1 MKTLNDIA
9 CIFNSNFLI
18 QFNSI
23 QNQLKKNEIQIDAED
38 IKNLLMIMV
47 FFYIKID

>member
-9 CIFNSNFLI
+9 CK
-18 QFNSI
+18 FNSI
-23 QNQLKKNEIQIDAED
+23 QIQLKKNEIQIDAKG

-47 FFYIKID
+47 FYIYIYIIFKIT